1 MAKKS
6 KKYKKTKRLG
16 KRKRRASKKAAKKHA
31 KKRSAKP
38 GTNAKKK
45 NKPLSKTE
53 KAIKGHA
60 SEINELIERGR
71 PRGFVT
77 DNEILYYFPKIED
90 SVELLDEIYDRLE
103 KAGIKVI
110 ETSALIDFS
119 KDETEKGMDD
129 SMAFEGDVPDAVQ
142 MYLKE
147 IGKTPLLTKDEER
160 DLAKRAE
167 KGEEEARQRLMK
179 ANLRLVVSIA
189 KRYVNRTPH
198 LSILDLI
205 QEGNIGLSRAVEKFD
220 YRRGFK
226 FSTYAT
232 WWIRQAITRA
242 LADQSR
248 TVRIPVHM
256 VETIS
261 KYTQMRR
268 QLIQELGRD
277 PLAEEIAAEMGI
289 DVEKVRHI
297 QKISQEVLSIET
309 PIGDEEDSTL
319 SDFIP
324 DERNSTPSQLTAR
337 AMLRDLIKEIMV
349 DLTDREQQILK
360 MRFGLDDG
368 ISHTL
373 EEVGKAF
380 GVTRERIRQI
390 EAKALEKIREHG
402 KAPAL
407 EGFENLA

>member
-1 MAKKS
+1 MARKLKRAKKP
-6 KKYKKTKRLG
+6 
-16 KRKRRASKKAAKKHA
+16 KAAKKAARKPA
-31 KKRSAKP
+31 KKALKKAPPRK
-38 GTNAKKK
+38 AKKAEK
-45 NKPLSKTE
+45 KPKKPLTKFE
-53 KAIKGHA
+53 KVLKANQN
-60 SEINELIERGR
+60 EINELIERGR

-119 KDETEKGMDD
+119 KDENDKHISEDV
-129 SMAFEGDVPDAVQ
+129 SFEGDVPDAVQ

-147 IGKTPLLTKDEER
+147 IGKTPLLSKDEER
-160 DLAKRAE
+160 ELAKRSE
-167 KGEEEARQRLMK
+167 KGDEEARQKLMK

-349 DLTDREQQILK
+349 DLTEREQQILK

-402 KAPAL
+402 KAAAL
-407 EGFENLA
+407 EEFENLT